1 MPRGERFALSE
12 APGVWQLLASSC
24 NTTLSYSRPS
34 LDTHPAPCWKH
45 FIWLIDAGIKVRPG
59 MQATKEAEHREK
71 VDELRSCIAASR
83 HQLQA
88 AEDGR
93 AAAKVGI
100 HFSVINTFAA
110 LCWVCVQGGHE
121 IRSC

>member
-1 MPRGERFALSE
+1 
-12 APGVWQLLASSC
+12 
-24 NTTLSYSRPS
+24 
-34 LDTHPAPCWKH
+34 
-45 FIWLIDAGIKVRPG
+45 

-93 AAAKVGI
+93 AAAKVGL
-100 HFSVINTFAA
+100 NTR
-110 LCWVCVQGGHE
+110 QGV
-121 IRSC
+121 